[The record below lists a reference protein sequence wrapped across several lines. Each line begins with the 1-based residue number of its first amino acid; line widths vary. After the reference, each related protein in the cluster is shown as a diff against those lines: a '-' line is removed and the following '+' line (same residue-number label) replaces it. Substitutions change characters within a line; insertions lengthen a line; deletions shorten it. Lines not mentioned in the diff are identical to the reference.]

1 MALTRHMITTD
12 ELNQEVSISQ
22 KRKRKKKVGEKL
34 NVGLGGG
41 DDNIE
46 ANKGFAYNDTKHIAN
61 LIANKLK
68 TASNPI
74 LLKH

>member
-1 MALTRHMITTD
+1 MHDGFM
-12 ELNQEVSISQ
+12 
-22 KRKRKKKVGEKL
+22 